1 MAEKILII
9 DAMNT
14 FIRNYVM
21 NPSIAADGSPIGGTK
36 GFLMTTQKL
45 AREIKPD
52 KIIVV
57 WDGGGGS
64 KKRQALAKQ
73 YKEGRKPLKL
83 NLNRAYDGMT
93 TLEESQNRYDQ
104 MRKTIEYLNEMPL
117 IQLMLEDVE
126 ADDVIAY
133 ICQMQSLKGNIKI
146 IVSMDKDFI
155 QLCDE
160 ETMIY
165 QPVQDN
171 FLTKKRVLERYEIH
185 PNNFALA
192 RAIDGDKSDN
202 LEGIKGAGLK
212 TISKKLDFLA
222 EEKSYTLDD
231 LFSYCKTVDSNFK
244 LYKNIL
250 SEKKKVEL
258 NYKLMQLYVP
268 VISTKGSQHIRNT
281 VDNFKPLFNRT
292 EVLKMMTMDGIQE
305 FNWNSLFQK
314 FRSIIAEA
322 RD

>member
-1 MAEKILII
+1 MSSKILII

-36 GFLMTTQKL
+36 GFLMSLQKMT
-45 AREIKPD
+45 RDIQPD
-52 KIIVV
+52 NVIVV

-64 KKRQALAKQ
+64 KKRQVLAKQ

-83 NLNRAYDGMT
+83 NRAYDGMT
-93 TLEESQNRYDQ
+93 GLEESQNRYDQ
-104 MRKTIEYLNEMPL
+104 MRKTIEYLNQMPVV
-117 IQLMLEDVE
+117 QLMLEDVE

-133 ICQMQSLKGNIKI
+133 ICQMRSLKGDIKI
-146 IVSMDKDFI
+146 IVSMDKDFY

-165 QPVQDN
+165 SPVKN
-171 FLTKKRVLERYEIH
+171 EFLNKKRIIEQFDIH
-185 PNNFALA
+185 PNNFAIA

-212 TISKKLDFLA
+212 TIAKKFDFLV

-231 LFSYCKTVDSNFK
+231 LFRHCKTVDSNLK

-250 SEKKKVEL
+250 LEKKKVEL

-292 EVLKMMTMDGIQE
+292 EVLKMMTVDGIHE

-314 FRSIIAEA
+314 FRSIVDES

>member
-1 MAEKILII
+1 MTEKILII
-9 DAMNT
+9 DAMNA

-21 NPSIAADGSPIGGTK
+21 NPSLSATGSPIGGTK
-36 GFLMTTQKL
+36 GFLMSLQKMT
-45 AREIKPD
+45 REIKPD
-52 KIIVV
+52 NIVIV

-83 NLNRAYDGMT
+83 NRAYAGMT
-93 TLEESQNRYDQ
+93 KLEESQNRYDQ
-104 MRKTIEYLNEMPL
+104 MKRTIDYLNEMPVV
-117 IQLMLEDVE
+117 QLMLEDVE

-133 ICQMQSLKGNIKI
+133 ICQMQSLKGKIKI
-146 IVSMDKDFI
+146 IVSMDKDFY
-155 QLCDE
+155 QLCDG

-165 QPVQDN
+165 SPVRDE
-171 FLTKKRVLERYEIH
+171 FLTKKRIVEQFDIH

-212 TISKKLDFLA
+212 TIAKKFNFLV

-231 LFSYCKTVDSNFK
+231 LFNYCKINKSTTK

-250 SEKKKVEL
+250 FEKKKVEL

-268 VISTKGSQHIRNT
+268 IISTKGSQHIRTT
-281 VDNFKPLFNRT
+281 VEKFEPSFNRT
-292 EVLKMMTMDGIQE
+292 EVMKMMTIDGINE

-314 FRSIIAEA
+314 FRLIIDEA
-322 RD
+322 KH

>member
-1 MAEKILII
+1 MTEKILII
-9 DAMNT
+9 DAMNA

-21 NPSIAADGSPIGGTK
+21 NPSLSATGSPIGGTK
-36 GFLMTTQKL
+36 GFLMSLQKMT
-45 AREIKPD
+45 REIKPD
-52 KIIVV
+52 NIVIV

-83 NLNRAYDGMT
+83 NRAYAGMT
-93 TLEESQNRYDQ
+93 NLEESQNRYDQ
-104 MRKTIEYLNEMPL
+104 MKRTIDYLNEMPVV
-117 IQLMLEDVE
+117 QLMLEDVE

-133 ICQMQSLKGNIKI
+133 ICQMQSLKGKIKI
-146 IVSMDKDFI
+146 IVSMDKDFY
-155 QLCDE
+155 QLCDG
-160 ETMIY
+160 ETIIY
-165 QPVQDN
+165 SPVRDE
-171 FLTKKRVLERYEIH
+171 FLTKKRIVEQFDIH

-212 TISKKLDFLA
+212 TIAKKFNFLV

-231 LFSYCKTVDSNFK
+231 LFGYCKINKSTTK

-250 SEKKKVEL
+250 FEKKKVEL

-268 VISTKGSQHIRNT
+268 IISPKGSQHIRTT
-281 VDNFKPLFNRT
+281 VEKFEPSFNRT
-292 EVLKMMTMDGIQE
+292 EVMKMMTIDGINE

-314 FRSIIAEA
+314 FRLIIDEA
-322 RD
+322 KH

>member
-1 MAEKILII
+1 MSEKILII

-21 NPSIAADGSPIGGTK
+21 NPSLAADGSPIGGTK
-36 GFLMTTQKL
+36 GFLMSLQKMT
-45 AREIKPD
+45 RDMQPD
-52 KIIVV
+52 NIVVV

-83 NLNRAYDGMT
+83 NRAYSGMS
-93 TLEESQNRYDQ
+93 TLEESQNRYYQ
-104 MRKTIEYLNEMPL
+104 MKKTIDYLNEMPV

-133 ICQMQSLKGNIKI
+133 VCQMRSLKGKIKI

-155 QLCDE
+155 QLCDG
-160 ETMIY
+160 ETMLY

-171 FLTKKRVLERYEIH
+171 FLNKKRVIERYGIH

-202 LEGIKGAGLK
+202 LAGIKGAGLK
-212 TISKKLDFLA
+212 TIAKKFNFLS

-231 LFSYCKTVDSNFK
+231 LFSHCKRDDTGLK

-268 VISTKGSQHIRNT
+268 IISPKGSQHIRTT
-281 VDNFKPLFNRT
+281 VEKFEPSFNRT
-292 EVLKMMTMDGIQE
+292 EVMKMMTIDGINE

-314 FRSIIAEA
+314 FRLIIDEA
-322 RD
+322 KH

>member
-1 MAEKILII
+1 MSEKILII

-21 NPSIAADGSPIGGTK
+21 NPSLAADGSPIGGTK
-36 GFLMTTQKL
+36 GFLMSLQKMT
-45 AREIKPD
+45 RDIQPD
-52 KIIVV
+52 NVVVV

-64 KKRQALAKQ
+64 KKRQALAKE

-83 NLNRAYDGMT
+83 NRAYKGMSA
-93 TLEESQNRYDQ
+93 LEESQNRYDQ
-104 MRKTIEYLNEMPL
+104 MRKTIEYLNEMPVA
-117 IQLMLEDVE
+117 QLMIEDVE

-133 ICQMQSLKGNIKI
+133 VCRMPSLKGAIKI
-146 IVSMDKDFI
+146 IVSMDKDFY
-155 QLCDE
+155 QLCDD

-165 QPVQDN
+165 SPVRN
-171 FLTKKRVLERYEIH
+171 EFLNKKRIIDQFDIH

-212 TISKKLDFLA
+212 TVAKKFNFLC

-231 LFSYCKTVDSNFK
+231 LFNHCRRDDSGLK

-250 SEKKKVEL
+250 SEKNKVEL
-258 NYKLMQLYVP
+258 NYKLMQLYSP
-268 VISTKGSQHIRNT
+268 YISVQGSQHIKT
-281 VDNFKPLFNRT
+281 TIESFKPSFNRT
-292 EVLKMMTMDGIQE
+292 EVIKMMTIDGINE

-314 FRSIIAEA
+314 FRSIIEEA

>member
-1 MAEKILII
+1 MTEKILII
-9 DAMNT
+9 DAMNA

-21 NPSIAADGSPIGGTK
+21 NPSLSATGSPIGGTK
-36 GFLMTTQKL
+36 GFLMSLQKMT
-45 AREIKPD
+45 REIKPD
-52 KIIVV
+52 NIVVV

-64 KKRQALAKQ
+64 ARRRALAKQ

-83 NLNRAYDGMT
+83 NRAYSGMSA
-93 TLEESQNRYDQ
+93 LEESQNRYDQ
-104 MRKTIEYLNEMPL
+104 IKRTVEYLNEMP
-117 IQLMLEDVE
+117 ITQLMIEDVE

-133 ICQMQSLKGNIKI
+133 ICQMQALKGKIKL

-155 QLCDE
+155 QLCDK

-165 QPVQDN
+165 QPVQNN
-171 FLTKKRVLERYEIH
+171 FLNEKRIIERYGIH
-185 PNNFALA
+185 PNNFAIA

-212 TISKKLDFLA
+212 TVAKKFNFLS

-231 LFSYCKTVDSNFK
+231 LFSHCKRDDTGLK

-250 SEKKKVEL
+250 LEKNKVEL

-268 VISTKGSQHIRNT
+268 NISVKSSHHIKA
-281 VDNFKPLFNRT
+281 VVEDFIPSFNRT
-292 EVLKMMTMDGIQE
+292 EVLKMMMVDGIHE
-305 FNWNSLFQK
+305 FSWNVLFQK
-314 FRSIIAEA
+314 FRSIIAKA
-322 RD
+322 KD

>member
-1 MAEKILII
+1 MSEKILII
-9 DAMNT
+9 DAMNA

-21 NPSIAADGSPIGGTK
+21 NPSLSADGSPIGGTK
-36 GFLMTTQKL
+36 GFLMSLQKM

-52 KIIVV
+52 NIVVV

-64 KKRQALAKQ
+64 KKRQAIAKE

-83 NLNRAYDGMT
+83 NRAYSGMSS
-93 TLEESQNRYDQ
+93 LEESQNRYDQ
-104 MRKTIEYLNEMPL
+104 MKKTIEYLNHMP
-117 IQLMLEDVE
+117 ITQLMIEDIE

-133 ICQMQSLKGNIKI
+133 ICQMQSLKGKIKV

-165 QPVQDN
+165 QPVQKN
-171 FLTKKRVLERYEIH
+171 FLNKKRVIEKFGIH

-202 LEGIKGAGLK
+202 LAGIKGAGLK
-212 TISKKLDFLA
+212 TIAKKFDFLS

-231 LFSYCKTVDSNFK
+231 LFKYCKMIDSNIK

-250 SEKKKVEL
+250 SEKKKVTL

-268 VISTKGSQHIRNT
+268 VISVKSSKHIRT
-281 VDNFKPLFNRT
+281 TIETFKPSFNRT
-292 EVLKMMTMDGIQE
+292 EIIKMMTTDGINDY
-305 FNWNSLFQK
+305 NWDTLFQK
-314 FRSIIAEA
+314 FRLLIANA
-322 RD
+322 RN

>member
-1 MAEKILII
+1 MSEKILIF
-9 DAMNT
+9 DAQNL
-14 FIRNYVM
+14 FIRSYVM
-21 NPSIAADGSPIGGTK
+21 NPSIALDGSPIGGTK
-36 GFLMTTQKL
+36 GFLMSLQKL
-45 AREIKPD
+45 SREIQPD

-73 YKEGRKPLKL
+73 YKDGRKPLKL
-83 NLNRAYDGMT
+83 NRAYDGMSS
-93 TLEESQNRYDQ
+93 LEESQNRYDQ
-104 MRKTIEYLNEMPL
+104 MRKTIEYLNQMPV
-117 IQLMLEDVE
+117 IQLMVEDIE

-133 ICQMQSLKGNIKI
+133 ICQMKSLKEDIKI

-155 QLCDE
+155 QLCDS

-165 QPVQDN
+165 QPVQNN
-171 FLTKKRVLERYEIH
+171 FLNKKRVIEKFGIH

-212 TISKKLDFLA
+212 TISKKLDFLV

-231 LFSYCKTVDSNFK
+231 LFRYCKSVDSGIK

-250 SEKKKVEL
+250 LEKKKVEL

-268 VISTKGSQHIRNT
+268 VISPKSTQHIRNT
-281 VDNFKPLFNRT
+281 IETFKPSFNRT
-292 EVLKMMTMDGIQE
+292 EVLKMMTIDGIHE
-305 FNWNSLFQK
+305 FNWNVLFQK
-314 FRSIIAEA
+314 FRSLVAEV
-322 RD
+322 